1 MSKESSQTENL
12 PKSIPTSDEI
22 AALERTLKYFTT
34 RVGTLLSYYE
44 YGSPGGVP
52 IVFFHGT
59 GSHVHG
65 MLLHKPALE
74 KGLRIIAIDRPGVG
88 FSQFIPGWT
97 VLEFA
102 QEVEALTTSLGIE
115 KFGAIGISGA
125 GPSLM
130 ATAFLLPHRLRFV
143 VDLACAMPLYADP
156 GSVKQLGPLD
166 RLYAKA
172 GTRMPLW
179 ALQIPFWLLGFTQKV
194 LRSPKT
200 FARMFSSSL
209 SRSDKQMF
217 TIHDLQYL
225 VNKDFITLFKQG
237 TKAAAYDAMTVYQP
251 WGFTLSS
258 IEYPIEVFHGA
269 DDKFVPLSFSQHL
282 KDQSD
287 NVTLNITEGAGHFY
301 WLVNSPALLD
311 RIMEK
316 FFEK

>member
-1 MSKESSQTENL
+1 
-12 PKSIPTSDEI
+12 
-22 AALERTLKYFTT
+22 
-34 RVGTLLSYYE
+34 
-44 YGSPGGVP
+44 
-52 IVFFHGT
+52 
-59 GSHVHG
+59 

-74 KGLRIIAIDRPGVG
+74 KGFSIIAIDRPGIGLSV
-88 FSQFIPGWT
+88 FRPGWT

-156 GSVKQLGPLD
+156 GSVKKLGTLD

-194 LRSPKT
+194 LRSPKI

-225 VNKDFITLFKQG
+225 LNKDFITLFKQG
-237 TKAAAYDAMTVYQP
+237 TKGAAYDAMTVYQP
-251 WGFTLSS
+251 WGFKLSS

-282 KDQSD
+282 RDQCE